1 VSLNN
6 YGGRTAVEPEERWDM
21 MNGMIDVSFVM
32 GSLLVVFLLFSWTTK
47 AFTPK
52 RAVILARPENLRR
65 KKAG

>member
-1 VSLNN
+1 
-6 YGGRTAVEPEERWDM
+6 M